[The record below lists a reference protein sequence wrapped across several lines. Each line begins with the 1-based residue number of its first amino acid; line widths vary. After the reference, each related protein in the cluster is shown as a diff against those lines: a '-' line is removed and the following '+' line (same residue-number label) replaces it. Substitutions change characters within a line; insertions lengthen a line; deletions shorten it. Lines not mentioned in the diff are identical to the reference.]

1 MRFLKILWPS
11 YNIWTLIGS
20 LSFRNLSSC
29 SRSKQESFL
38 SSSQHHFL
46 VFSHISQILL
56 LFKSAAFWSWWDSS
70 LKKMSTVST
79 PSNSEIICGQNVGK
93 KVVCGMILF
102 SKKKAMLKIWKKS
115 WVPFRSYLLNSTAN
129 PAHLHSNFQHSFL
142 FKK

>member
-56 LFKSAAFWSWWDSS
+56 LFTSAAFWWDSS
-70 LKKMSTVST
+70 LKKMSTVCPRADLNNMFLPRPKTTTAWKLIPHRSKISKNWN
-79 PSNSEIICGQNVGK
+79 PPHWDPLHRFFKNCFLLLQKQLCSNYIQTY
-93 KVVCGMILF
+93 F
-102 SKKKAMLKIWKKS
+102 
-115 WVPFRSYLLNSTAN
+115 T
-129 PAHLHSNFQHSFL
+129 
-142 FKK
+142 